1 MSNAP
6 VTPID
11 PGAFAADPYPALQHM
26 REAAPITYVPE
37 LGATLLTRRAD
48 IHREEKRIDVFSSVQ
63 PGGLMEKIMGLNM
76 MRQDGE
82 GHMSERRALFPALSP
97 RTVADHWAPRFK
109 QIVEAQLDRIAPQGG
124 CDLVT
129 DYAMPVSGAA
139 LCAMT
144 GLTNITPAQMDR
156 ASQEM
161 LDAVANYAAD
171 PDIDTRGFAQSDFV
185 DTAIDA
191 RLDDLRKAPDMSIL
205 SVLDQAGMPRAAIGG
220 NVKVII
226 GGGQNEPRDAIAGL
240 LWALLS
246 FPDQRRLIDTGAA
259 TFRDGFAEYT
269 RLVAPIQMSPR
280 MVARADTVEG
290 VTFKPGDRVFLMFS
304 SACRDATVFDNA
316 DTFNVSRDTSAAI
329 PFGAGPHFCAGAA
342 AARTLVADYAVP
354 MILDRFPKMR
364 LNGPVPFQG
373 WAFRGPTS
381 VPVTWTD

>member
-6 VTPID
+6 VTHID
-11 PGAFAADPYPALQHM
+11 PAAFAADPYPALARM
-26 REAAPITYVPE
+26 RRDAPITFVPE
-37 LGATLLTRRAD
+37 LNATLITRRAD
-48 IHREEKRIDVFSSVQ
+48 IHREEKRIEVFSSVQ

-76 MRQDGE
+76 MRQDGD
-82 GHMSERRALFPALSP
+82 GHMTERRMLFPALSP
-97 RTVADHWAPRFK
+97 RTVADHWAPLFK
-109 QIVEAQLDRIAPQGG
+109 DIVSAQLDRIAPMGG

-129 DYAMPVSGAA
+129 EYAMPVSGAA

-171 PDIDTRGFAQSDFV
+171 PTIDTKGFAQSAFV
-185 DTAIDA
+185 DTAIDE
-191 RLDDLRKAPDMSIL
+191 RLAQIKDAPDPSIL
-205 SVLDQAGMPRAAIGG
+205 SVLDRAGMPRPAIGA

-246 FPDQRRLIDTGAA
+246 HPEQRALIDNGTAS
-259 TFRDGFAEYT
+259 FRDAFSEYT

-280 MVARADTVEG
+280 MINQPDTVQG
-290 VTFKPGDRVFLMFS
+290 VDFENGDRVFLMFG
-304 SACRDATVFDNA
+304 SACRDEAVFQDA
-316 DTFNVSRDTSAAI
+316 ETFDLTRDTSAAI

-354 MILDRFPKMR
+354 MILARFPQLK
-364 LNGPVPFQG
+364 LSGPAPFHG
-373 WAFRGPTS
+373 WAFRGPLS
-381 VPVTWTD
+381 VPVTW

>member
-6 VTPID
+6 VTHID
-11 PGAFAADPYPALQHM
+11 PAAFAADPYPMLAQM
-26 REAAPITYVPE
+26 RRDTPITYVPE
-37 LGATLLTRRAD
+37 LNATLITRRAD
-48 IHREEKRIDVFSSVQ
+48 IHREEKRIHVFSSVQ

-82 GHMSERRALFPALSP
+82 GHMAERRALFPALSP
-97 RTVADHWAPRFK
+97 RTVADHWAPMFQ
-109 QIVEAQLDRIAPQGG
+109 QIVEDRLDALAPRGE

-129 DYAMPVSGAA
+129 QYAMPVSGAA

-161 LDAVANYAAD
+161 LDAVANYIAD
-171 PDIDTRGFAQSDFV
+171 PEVDRKGFAQGAFV
-185 DTAIDA
+185 DAAIDE
-191 RLDDLRKAPDMSIL
+191 RLEVLRGAPDPSIL
-205 SVLDQAGMPRAAIGG
+205 SVLDRAGMPRPSIGA

-246 FPDQRRLIDTGAA
+246 NPDQRAHLESGAA
-259 TFRDGFAEYT
+259 TFVSAFTEYA
-269 RLVAPIQMSPR
+269 RYVAPIQMIPR
-280 MVARADTVEG
+280 MVASEDTVEG
-290 VTFKPGDRVFLMFS
+290 VTFEVGDRVFLMVS
-304 SACRDATVFDNA
+304 SACRDEAVFEDV
-316 DTFNVSRDTSAAI
+316 DQFDVTRDTSAAI

-354 MILDRFPKMR
+354 MILKRFPTLK
-364 LNGPVPFQG
+364 LDGPVPFQG
-373 WAFRGPTS
+373 WAFRGPTT
-381 VPVTWTD
+381 VPVSW

>member
-6 VTPID
+6 ITHID
-11 PGAFAADPYPALQHM
+11 PAAFTADPYPVLAQM
-26 REAAPITYVPE
+26 RAEAPISFVPE
-37 LGATLLTRRAD
+37 LGATLLTKRAI
-48 IHREEKRIDVFSSVQ
+48 IHREEKRIETFSSVQ

-82 GHMSERRALFPALSP
+82 GHMSERKALFPALSP
-97 RTVADHWAPRFK
+97 RTVAQHWAPIFK
-109 QIVEAQLDRIAPQGG
+109 DIVAARLDALAPQGG

-129 DYAMPVSGAA
+129 EYAMPVSGAA

-171 PDIDTRGFAQSDFV
+171 PEVDRKGFAQGAFV
-185 DTAIDA
+185 DEAIDA
-191 RLDDLRKAPDMSIL
+191 RLAELRQTPDPSIL
-205 SVLDQAGMPRAAIGG
+205 SVLDRAGMNRDSIGA

-240 LWALLS
+240 LWALLTN
-246 FPDQRRLIDTGAA
+246 PDQRKHLQDGTA
-259 TFRDGFAEYT
+259 TYLDAFAEYT
-269 RLVAPIQMSPR
+269 RLVAPIQMAPR
-280 MVARADTVEG
+280 MVARQDTVDG
-290 VTFKPGDRVFLMFS
+290 VTFEPGDRVFLMFG
-304 SACRDATVFDNA
+304 SACRDEDTFEAP
-316 DTFNVSRDTSAAI
+316 DTFNLTRDTSAAI

-354 MILDRFPKMR
+354 MILDRFPDMEIT
-364 LNGPVPFQG
+364 GPVPFYG
-373 WAFRGPTS
+373 WAFRGPTA
-381 VPVTWTD
+381 VPVRWS